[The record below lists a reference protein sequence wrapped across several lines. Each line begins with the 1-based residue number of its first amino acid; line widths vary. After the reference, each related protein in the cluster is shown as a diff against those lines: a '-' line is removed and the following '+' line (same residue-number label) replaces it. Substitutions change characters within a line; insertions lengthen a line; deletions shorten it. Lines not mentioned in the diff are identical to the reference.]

1 MDTEFLKHNRLV
13 PVAVFK
19 RVEDVLPSMRALTKG
34 GINIAEITFRT
45 DCAEEAVR
53 LAARECKDMIV
64 GAGTVLN
71 AEQCERAIAA
81 GAKFIVSPGLS
92 KGVFEACEKS
102 GIPYV
107 PGVATASEIMAALD
121 MGLTTLKFFPAG
133 AMGGVKTLGAL
144 AAAFPGASFMPTGG
158 VTLENAAEYLEKPY
172 VVAVGGS
179 WLVKGDGENI
189 ERLAKEA
196 KERLKI

>member
-1 MDTEFLKHNRLV
+1 MGTEFLKYNRLV

-19 RVEDVLPSMRALTKG
+19 RIDDVLPSMKALSRG

-45 DCAEEAVR
+45 DCAEEAVH

-71 AEQCERAIAA
+71 AEQCKRAIAA

-92 KGVFEACEKS
+92 RGVYEACERA
-102 GIPYV
+102 GIPYI
-107 PGVATASEIMAALD
+107 PGIATASEIMSALD

-133 AMGGVKTLGAL
+133 AMGGVRALGAL
-144 AAAFPGASFMPTGG
+144 AAAFPGLAFMPTGG
-158 VTLENAAEYLEKPY
+158 VTLDDAAEYLEKPY

-179 WLVKGDGENI
+179 WLVKGDCDNV
-189 ERLAKEA
+189 ERLAREA

>member
-1 MDTEFLKHNRLV
+1 MNVEFLKNNRLV

-19 RVEDVLPSMRALTKG
+19 RIEDVLPSMKALSRG

-53 LAARECKDMIV
+53 LSVRECKEMIV

-71 AEQCERAIAA
+71 AGQCERAIAA

-92 KGVFEACEKS
+92 KSVSEVCEKH
-102 GIPYV
+102 GVPYI
-107 PGVATASEIMAALD
+107 PGVATASEIMTALD

-144 AAAFPGASFMPTGG
+144 AAAFPGVGFMPTGG

-179 WLVKGDGENI
+179 WLVKGDDENV
-189 ERLAKEA
+189 EKLAREA

>member
-1 MDTEFLKHNRLV
+1 MDTEFLKNNRLV

-19 RVEDVLPSMRALTKG
+19 RIEDVLPSMKGLLRG
-34 GINIAEITFRT
+34 GIKIAEITFRT

-53 LAARECKDMIV
+53 LAVRECKDMIV

-71 AEQCERAIAA
+71 AEQCARAIAA

-92 KGVFEACEKS
+92 KGVFEVCKAS
-102 GIPYV
+102 GAPYI
-107 PGVATASEIMAALD
+107 PGVATATEIMTALD

-144 AAAFPGASFMPTGG
+144 AAAFPDVKFMPTGG
-158 VTLENAAEYLEKPY
+158 VTLENAAEYLSKSY

-179 WLVKGDGENI
+179 WLVKGDGENA
-189 ERLAKEA
+189 ERLAREA
-196 KERLKI
+196 KEVLKI